1 MHGFFNLRIDE
12 QAAPVRD
19 VSGIDAAIQLGFR
32 APHKIS
38 FGLALSAHLPDDSI
52 ARIGFRPGTEPQF
65 FRYEAVLQRAAFDIV
80 AAGKKGPV
88 ALGVGAAF
96 ALDMGG
102 PGTSFNLAQDAQGTY
117 ADAASDI
124 RLAYRVAPLVGLS
137 LDFRR
142 ISFGAM
148 YRGALAID
156 LSINSEIRIAL
167 NENPL
172 NGTTSIAVRG
182 AVLRAV
188 LRDLA
193 RNPLLIAVLL
203 GIATNVLNI
212 APIPVLSDMAKI
224 LGAAALP
231 IMLLCVGANIRIR
244 AMTSAGLPVAL
255 SVVGKMVVFPAM
267 ILVAAQFVDL
277 SDAALLVL
285 ILYGAVPTAASAYTL
300 ARQMG
305 GDAPVMATIITLQ
318 TALSF
323 VTLPITVALVQWLG
337 AT

>member
-1 MHGFFNLRIDE
+1 MLDIFLSIAPIFLLLVLGYVLRRGGIPSVEFWNLNDRLVYWILFPALLFSNTSTIDLSGNLLSSFAVAIYCGFGSAVIFALVSSRLFRLNGPTASSVL
-12 QAAPVRD
+12 QGAAR
-19 VSGIDAAIQLGFR
+19 
-32 APHKIS
+32 HNS
-38 FGLALSAHLPDDSI
+38 FIALAVAERLIGLDGLALATLVTALLI
-52 ARIGFRPGTEPQF
+52 
-65 FRYEAVLQRAAFDIV
+65 
-80 AAGKKGPV
+80 PV
-88 ALGVGAAF
+88 TNITVVTLMVTMIRG
-96 ALDMGG
+96 DGG
-102 PGTSFNLAQDAQGTY
+102 RS
-117 ADAASDI
+117 
-124 RLAYRVAPLVGLS
+124 
-137 LDFRR
+137 
-142 ISFGAM
+142 
-148 YRGALAID
+148 
-156 LSINSEIRIAL
+156 
-167 NENPL
+167 
-172 NGTTSIAVRG
+172 

-203 GIATNVLNI
+203 GIATNLLNI

-244 AMTSAGLPVAL
+244 AMTSAGLPVVL

-277 SDAALLVL
+277 SDASLLVL

-323 VTLPITVALVQWLG
+323 ATLPITVSLVQWL
-337 AT
+337 AAH